1 VYDVKCMGSQQIYRI
16 FVEVGRIELPSEQ
29 TVQTAS
35 TCVDYYLYLT

>member
-1 VYDVKCMGSQQIYRI
+1 MSNGWGHNGYKYRI